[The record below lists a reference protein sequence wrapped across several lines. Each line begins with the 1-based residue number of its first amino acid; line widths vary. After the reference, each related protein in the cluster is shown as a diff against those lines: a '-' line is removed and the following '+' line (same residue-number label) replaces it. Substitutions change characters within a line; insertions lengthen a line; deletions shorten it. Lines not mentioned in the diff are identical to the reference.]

1 MEMEKENKKKKNG
14 KENGRISCAWAD
26 SLLPAHLTFPSPRPI
41 TAGQP
46 PLTIFAPCVCFVGPG
61 VSLSL
66 RSRACALVANKWTPR
81 LGIVLPTPCNKPP
94 QNARRHRDRS
104 Y

>member
-1 MEMEKENKKKKNG
+1 MEKENKKKKNG

-26 SLLPAHLTFPSPRPI
+26 SLLPAHLTFPSSRPI
-41 TAGQP
+41 TVDQP

-66 RSRACALVANKWTPR
+66 RSRACAPVADMSTPR
-81 LGIVLPTPCNKPP
+81 LGIVLPTPRNKPP